1 MVTIIKNNN
10 KSIKTIYHI
19 SDIHIRN
26 TEEHVNIY
34 THVFDN
40 LYKYFNTIDTNN
52 SIIVIT
58 GDILHNKDR
67 LTTTSET
74 LCIDFFEKLSSI
86 MSTIIIPGNHDFNE
100 KNNSIIT
107 DSLTT
112 ILYKR
117 KFTNLYYL
125 KHSGIYRY
133 NNILFGVSSIIDNT
147 FIKASDITE
156 DGIKIG
162 LFHGPVSNSKN
173 SLGFEFSKNSIT
185 NFDGYDMVLLGDI
198 HYYQYLND
206 DKTIAYASSL
216 ISQNFSETDSYHGV
230 LVWNVLTRE
239 SKYKIIENEYRYE
252 EIDIKNNIIF
262 YKNKKIKLKNLELPK
277 YGKIKVNSVDC
288 DIEFYNKIIFDIK
301 EKYPDI
307 NIVHNKLQL
316 SIYTPNKSLQN
327 NEDINTSSIIESEI
341 KKVPDNIRKFVEN
354 ILVKEIKLV
363 LQDVDVKLNWRLLS
377 LEFSNMFSYG
387 PNNIIDFTK
396 LTFDEITGMIGPNS
410 IGKSSLID
418 ILLFSLF
425 DDYSRNYQDR
435 NRLLSGTIINSK
447 EKTFSCK
454 VSFMVDNTV
463 YYIEKLGKR
472 MTAKTDYTFDTFK
485 FLTYDFYKID
495 VSQNNN
501 KIQLNG
507 QDRFETLNKITKL
520 IGNYDDFCIASVCLQ
535 NNMRDKIDFFNMSP
549 LERKSFLNE
558 RLKFDVFKNIESKY
572 KDLLKEAKINLK
584 NIETNYDYIN
594 YDHNIDTKI
603 ITLTDNINTY
613 ESKKLTLENNIT
625 EMNILL
631 SKLYQQLKYINISYD
646 TPLTCDDIIDDI
658 KLYQNKLAKI
668 KDIDIDS
675 IIDTLYNDNMTLSS
689 SLNNSYDIKDI
700 KSIQERIDILSKS
713 ELIKNK
719 ETIIYNNLIFEKQK
733 LENIVKLKS
742 FITLPGN
749 QISAIYYNNP
759 QKILNELL
767 EIEQQII
774 IPNFDIQISNSND
787 IINNIM
793 KNITELI
800 NTIKHTEKIL
810 SYYDHIIIEP
820 NINYLY
826 NNMLDTCNYTEYS
839 NNMERLLKDY
849 NKYDKLYHIIESNK
863 QTFTILN
870 TALLNSNKDCSNC
883 TEHNNNIKQLFSQLQ
898 IDNDIHIIINKF
910 KELQKM
916 KNAYEQIIVY
926 HHKLK
931 LSKCKSLLDIN
942 ETILLSEK
950 NNLISL
956 ISQSQNKTIIDHK
969 NKLQQHIYN
978 IQYHIETNSYDY
990 QYIQL
995 KQELDELNKL
1005 NNIITNKSI
1014 LEKIII
1020 NKNKISE
1027 LKNIKTQQ
1035 STFINKLNCLNILL
1049 DNFNNS
1055 QYNSNIH
1062 TQIKQASDDIM
1073 QLTNMIISLNNEY
1086 TNDNNNLKKLTI
1098 TKNNYNKYI
1107 KEANELTLNINIY
1120 ENVIKLTCAKGIPR
1134 QIINGKLQY
1143 VENEVNNIITPFIN
1157 KQIKITKEIEDI
1169 KIFIQDGYS
1178 KYNSTGGMETFII
1191 SIAFKI
1197 AFTHTFN
1204 LPQTGILFIDEGVS
1218 VLDKKHIN
1226 NFSIISDFIKKYY
1239 NHIILITH
1247 IDSFF
1252 DYTFDIININK
1263 NKQKQSS
1270 VVFPS
1275 ITKINNIII

>member
-1 MVTIIKNNN
+1 MTTILKNNK
-10 KSIKTIYHI
+10 KSIKIIYHI

-26 TEEHVNIY
+26 TEEHVKIY
-34 THVFDN
+34 LHVFDN
-40 LYKYFNTIDTNN
+40 LYKYFNTVKSEN
-52 SIIVIT
+52 SLIVIT

-67 LTTTSET
+67 LTTTCET

-86 MSTIIIPGNHDFNE
+86 MTTIIIPGNHDFNE
-100 KNNSIIT
+100 KNNTIIT

-117 KFTNLYYL
+117 NFTNLYYL
-125 KHSGIYRY
+125 RNSGIYRF

-147 FIKASDITE
+147 FIKASDITD
-156 DGIKIG
+156 DGIKIA
-162 LFHGPVSNSKN
+162 LFHGPVSNSTN

-230 LVWNVLTRE
+230 LVWDLTTKE
-239 SKYKIIENEYRYE
+239 SKYKIIENEYRYD

-262 YKNKKIKLKNLELPK
+262 YKNKKIKFKNLGLPTK
-277 YGKIKVNSVDC
+277 GKIRVNSVDC
-288 DIEFYNKIIFDIK
+288 DLECYNKIIFDIK

-307 NIVHNKLQL
+307 NIVHNKLQIAL
-316 SIYTPNKSLQN
+316 STPNKSLQN
-327 NEDINTSSIIESEI
+327 NEEINTNSIIENEI
-341 KKVPDNIRKFVEN
+341 KKLPENTRKYVEN
-354 ILVKEIKLV
+354 ILFKEIKSV
-363 LQDVDVKLNWRLLS
+363 IQNVDEKLNWKLLS

-387 PNNIIDFTK
+387 SNNIIDFTK
-396 LTFDEITGMIGPNS
+396 LTFDEITGIIGPNS

-435 NRLLSGTIINSK
+435 NKLLSGTIINSK

-454 VSFMVDNTV
+454 VSFMIDNTI
-463 YYIEKLGKR
+463 YYIEKVGKR
-472 MTAKTDYTFDTFK
+472 MFAKTDYTFDTFK
-485 FLTYDFYKID
+485 FLNYDFYKISND
-495 VSQNNN
+495 N

-507 QDRFETLNKITKL
+507 QDRFETLNKITNL

-584 NIETNYDYIN
+584 IIETNYEYIN
-594 YDHNIDTKI
+594 YDHNIDITI
-603 ITLTDNINTY
+603 NTLTDNINTY
-613 ESKKLTLENNIT
+613 ETKKITLKNNIT
-625 EMNILL
+625 EQNILL
-631 SKLYQQLKYINISYD
+631 TKLYQQLKYIDTSYD
-646 TPLTCDDIIDDI
+646 IPLTCDAIVDDI
-658 KLYQNKLAKI
+658 KKYKNKLDKI
-668 KDIDIDS
+668 DVDTMIDM
-675 IIDTLYNDNMTLSS
+675 LYNDNITLSS
-689 SLNNSYDIKDI
+689 SLNNTHDSEYDISFIEDI
-700 KSIQERIDILSKS
+700 EAIQDKINILSKS

-719 ETIIYNNLIFEKQK
+719 ETIFSNNLSFEEQK
-733 LENIVKLKS
+733 LENIVKFKS
-742 FITLPGN
+742 L
-749 QISAIYYNNP
+749 ISIPKNIFYTNP

-767 EIEQQII
+767 EINHFII
-774 IPNFDIQISNSND
+774 TPNFDIQINN
-787 IINNIM
+787 INNTIDNIE

-800 NTIKHTEKIL
+800 NTINYTEKIL
-810 SYYDHIIIEP
+810 SNYEHVITTHNIEQ
-820 NINYLY
+820 LY
-826 NNMLDTCNYTEYS
+826 NNISSRWNYDEYS
-839 NNMERLLKDY
+839 NNMELMLKDY
-849 NKYDKLYHIIESNK
+849 DKYDKLYHIIESNK
-863 QTFTILN
+863 QIFMLLN
-870 TALLNSNKDCSNC
+870 TALANFNNKCINC
-883 TEHNNNIKQLFSQLQ
+883 IEHVNNIKQLFTQLQ
-898 IDNDIHIIINKF
+898 IDNDVDIIIKKF
-910 KELQKM
+910 NELQKM
-916 KNAYEQIIVY
+916 KNEYEQIIV
-926 HHKLK
+926 HHNKLK
-931 LSKCKSLLDIN
+931 LRKCKSILNIN

-950 NNLISL
+950 NNLTL
-956 ISQSQNKTIIDHK
+956 LLTQSQDNTIINYK
-969 NKLQQHIYN
+969 NKLEQHIYN
-978 IQYHIETNSYDY
+978 IQLHIETNSHDY
-990 QYIQL
+990 QYIVL
-995 KQELDELNKL
+995 NQEMSELNKL
-1005 NNIITNKSI
+1005 TDYINNKNI
-1014 LEKIII
+1014 LEKINI
-1020 NKNKISE
+1020 NKNKITE
-1027 LKNIKTQQ
+1027 LKNIKNQQ
-1035 STFINKLNCLNILL
+1035 NIYINKLNELNILL

-1055 QYNSNIH
+1055 LYNTNIH
-1062 TQIKQASDDIM
+1062 TQIKQTDNNIQ
-1073 QLTNMIISLNNEY
+1073 QLTNMFILMNNEY
-1086 TNDNNNLKKLTI
+1086 TDHNNTLKKLII
-1098 TKNNYNKYI
+1098 TKNNYNKLI
-1107 KEANELTLNINIY
+1107 KEANEHMININIY
-1120 ENVIKLTCAKGIPR
+1120 ENIIKLTGAKGIPR

-1143 VENEVNNIITPFIN
+1143 VENEVNNIINPFIN

-1169 KIFIQDGYS
+1169 KIFIQDGHS

-1226 NFSIISDFIKKYY
+1226 NFNIISDFIKKYY

-1270 VVFPS
+1270 VIFPE
-1275 ITKINNIII
+1275 IIKINNDIDV